1 MRPGWRSGR
10 SGCSIGASDAPNR
23 LSGVV
28 VQRSYAGETLT
39 HLVRLADGSVMRAT
53 TALAAGTRM
62 RRRSASA
69 TRVTLSWQPDACI
82 VLHADERRTRG
93 TARPGRPL
101 GVAAA
106 VLLILP
112 ALIVLKIALSYPADS
127 VPPYAPMLQSDGLH
141 VSTDA
146 FALILSDPLYARA
159 LLLSL
164 KVAGLSTAIC
174 LLAGYPM
181 ALAIARSPERWRSL
195 LLMLVMLPFWTGFL
209 MRINAWIGL
218 LQDDGWI
225 NTIVV
230 ALGLSPLRLLYT
242 DTAMYIGIVYT
253 YLPFMVLP
261 LYARLSQ
268 LDVRLLEAAADLG
281 APPWRVFLAVT
292 LPLSLPGVWAGMLL
306 VFIPAAGEYVIPD
319 LLGGPQAQLIGR
331 VLWQEFFQ
339 NSDWPTA
346 SAIAC
351 ALLVLLLLLPAAI
364 VLAGHADSLHLRQP
378 LLRHR
383 APRRIRRRFGQSAA
397 EQRRRFLGDAA
408 LRLGD
413 RLGCFRGDRRI
424 EPHGKRGAPGIGRL
438 LQPAAARF
446 GIAEQDVALVRLLAV
461 RIESRRAAG
470 EAARSA
476 WPPALPARA
485 RRRSDRRAASA
496 GSPGEP
502 PARYS
507 ANAPI
512 GTTSSAISTGAR
524 ELVRGPAS
532 APPAA
537 ASSRR
542 CTSSTA
548 LACSAAAMRPSAR
561 SRSSSAS
568 CARCSAIA
576 ASCRPRAAAVRRSDS
591 ASGASAIAASRAMAS
606 QITTSADRPDAV
618 VPHR

>member
-1 MRPGWRSGR
+1 M
-10 SGCSIGASDAPNR
+10 
-23 LSGVV
+23 L
-28 VQRSYAGETLT
+28 
-39 HLVRLADGSVMRAT
+39 
-53 TALAAGTRM
+53 
-62 RRRSASA
+62 
-69 TRVTLSWQPDACI
+69 
-82 VLHADERRTRG
+82 
-93 TARPGRPL
+93 
-101 GVAAA
+101 
-106 VLLILP
+106 LLILP
-112 ALIVLKIALSYPADS
+112 ALIVVKIAFSYPADS

-141 VSTDA
+141 ISTDA

-225 NTIVV
+225 NTIVIAV
-230 ALGLSPLRLLYT
+230 GLSPLRLLYT

-351 ALLVLLLLLPAAI
+351 ALLVLLLLMPGI
-364 VLAGHADSLHLRQP
+364 VVW
-378 LLRHR
+378 LLRWVSVRSSGRVPSGTPFSRRDDRDALLALDRTNGSAVEQVRR
-383 APRRIRRRFGQSAA
+383 ALTPRGPGREGEPDDSHARTQPAPTR
-397 EQRRRFLGDAA
+397 D
-408 LRLGD
+408 
-413 RLGCFRGDRRI
+413 RI
-424 EPHGKRGAPGIGRL
+424 ELLCCFKMQQRLPTEDRFPRPGHSKMRK
-438 LQPAAARF
+438 
-446 GIAEQDVALVRLLAV
+446 
-461 RIESRRAAG
+461 
-470 EAARSA
+470 
-476 WPPALPARA
+476 PPP
-485 RRRSDRRAASA
+485 
-496 GSPGEP
+496 
-502 PARYS
+502 
-507 ANAPI
+507 
-512 GTTSSAISTGAR
+512 
-524 ELVRGPAS
+524 
-532 APPAA
+532 
-537 ASSRR
+537 
-542 CTSSTA
+542 
-548 LACSAAAMRPSAR
+548 
-561 SRSSSAS
+561 
-568 CARCSAIA
+568 
-576 ASCRPRAAAVRRSDS
+576 
-591 ASGASAIAASRAMAS
+591 
-606 QITTSADRPDAV
+606 
-618 VPHR
+618 